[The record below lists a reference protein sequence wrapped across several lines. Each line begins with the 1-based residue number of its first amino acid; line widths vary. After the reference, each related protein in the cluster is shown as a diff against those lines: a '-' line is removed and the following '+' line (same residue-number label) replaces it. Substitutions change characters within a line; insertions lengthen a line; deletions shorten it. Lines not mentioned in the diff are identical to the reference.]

1 MGFDDMLLR
10 LDAALQS
17 EGGERL
23 ATLIREQF
31 PVALIDEFQD
41 TDPVQYRIF
50 ESIYRIEDNNPETGL
65 FLIGDPKQ
73 AIYAFRGADIYTYLR
88 ARQATTGRLH
98 TLGTNFRSS
107 HGMVSAVNHVF
118 ERAESREQGRGAFL
132 FREKKMA
139 RIQYL
144 SCP

>member
-50 ESIYRIEDNNPETGL
+50 ENIYRIE
-65 FLIGDPKQ
+65 
-73 AIYAFRGADIYTYLR
+73 LR
-88 ARQATTGRLH
+88 IL
-98 TLGTNFRSS
+98 
-107 HGMVSAVNHVF
+107 
-118 ERAESREQGRGAFL
+118 
-132 FREKKMA
+132 
-139 RIQYL
+139 Y
-144 SCP
+144 

>member
-1 MGFDDMLLR
+1 M
-10 LDAALQS
+10 
-17 EGGERL
+17 
-23 ATLIREQF
+23 
-31 PVALIDEFQD
+31 IDEFQD
-41 TDPVQYRIF
+41 TNPVQYRIF

-118 ERAESREQGRGAFL
+118 ERAESREQGAELSCFVRRMAKIRYRTCPSNPRGA
-132 FREKKMA
+132 KK
-139 RIQYL
+139 
-144 SCP
+144 SCRLMVRLYRP